1 MDQKVQ
7 YKRLGNL
14 LIIAS
19 CLMVAFMM
27 ASKSVYTAE
36 MVEILDEFNLQE
48 SVFTLPI
55 TVYFIVYAV
64 TQLILA
70 VFFHK
75 LNVKLYLILTVALS

>member
-1 MDQKVQ
+1 
-7 YKRLGNL
+7 
-14 LIIAS
+14 
-19 CLMVAFMM
+19 MVAFMM

-75 LNVKLYLILTVALS
+75 LNVKLYLILTVALSCVLCLYSILENVCDFCTVI